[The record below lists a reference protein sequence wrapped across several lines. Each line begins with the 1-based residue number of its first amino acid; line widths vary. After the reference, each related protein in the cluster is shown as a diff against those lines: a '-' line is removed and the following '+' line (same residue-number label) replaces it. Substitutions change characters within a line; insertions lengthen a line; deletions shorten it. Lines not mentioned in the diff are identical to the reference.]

1 MGKKQNT
8 TKNREEV
15 FKEKADKGYGICHSQ
30 TCEQRGHCLHAL
42 LCSYVPKDRY
52 YTTCVNLNNP
62 LMQTAHC
69 PAYLSDQP
77 VRMPLGISN
86 IYYDMPA
93 RIASPLKQHL
103 IAYFNR
109 KRYYEYH
116 FGRRPVSPVHEQY
129 IRQAAGWSNG
139 QVKSAVSICFDT
151 EYAVK
156 SGRLNQDG
164 ALEAVMLKL
173 LNLRTTG

>member
-116 FGRRPVSPVHEQY
+116 FGRRPVSPAHEQY
-129 IRQAAGWSNG
+129 IRQAAIRYGWQHPIEFNG
-139 QVKSAVSICFDT
+139 YVED
-151 EYAVK
+151 Y
-156 SGRLNQDG
+156 LW
-164 ALEAVMLKL
+164 
-173 LNLRTTG
+173 